1 MQLQLG
7 CAHFF
12 VSAMELP
19 PDADSLTACEGKMQL
34 LHGEVTLRD
43 QIFNSFGE
51 PLLIG
56 AWISSFVSRCS
67 KMVGARSRPN
77 KSALNEYA
85 VTLCYQ
91 VLF

>member
-56 AWISSFVSRCS
+56 AWISFVRLALLEDGRCT
-67 KMVGARSRPN
+67 KQA
-77 KSALNEYA
+77 E
-85 VTLCYQ
+85 
-91 VLF
+91 